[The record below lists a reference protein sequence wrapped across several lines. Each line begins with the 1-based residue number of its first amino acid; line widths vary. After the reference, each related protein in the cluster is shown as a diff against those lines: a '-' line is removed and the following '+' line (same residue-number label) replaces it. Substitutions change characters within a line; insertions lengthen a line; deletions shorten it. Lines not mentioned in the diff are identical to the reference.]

1 MTEKYFD
8 SLNFIRLLRVV
19 ITPSVTSMLRGEN
32 DSKQSDEIQ
41 ASLASLCNKKNYHC
55 NTMTFVQITIQID
68 DNVVD
73 KNNLELFWLFSQF
86 FFVFLFKF
94 FQDLVKN

>member
-1 MTEKYFD
+1 
-8 SLNFIRLLRVV
+8 
-19 ITPSVTSMLRGEN
+19 
-32 DSKQSDEIQ
+32 
-41 ASLASLCNKKNYHC
+41 
-55 NTMTFVQITIQID
+55 MTFVQITIQID

-94 FQDLVKN
+94 FQDLVKNWMSQRNF